1 MRISNKQISYALV
14 GYELSSEEIAIA
26 LRNIETTLDAVAET
40 LENDSASATLGD
52 ASNLI
57 QAMREGLNA

>member
-26 LRNIETTLDAVAET
+26 LRHIETTLDAVAEA

>member
-14 GYELSSEEIAIA
+14 DYELSSEEIAIA
-26 LRNIETTLDAVAET
+26 LRNIETTLDAVAEA